1 MTWTDSGFM
10 LSGCA
15 VPGRSPTPTI
25 ICTYISTV
33 FFSLSRS
40 QLSPLRRG
48 VHLSRLAQI
57 SKVMASCWRA
67 FSNALNRS
75 LPQRRLFSN
84 RHAVKLPRDV
94 PVEEETLPHYE
105 AEQYFPVHIGDT
117 FNARYR
123 VIGKLGFG
131 AYSTS
136 WLCHDV

>member
-10 LSGCA
+10 LLGCA

-40 QLSPLRRG
+40 QLSTLAAESISRALHK
-48 VHLSRLAQI
+48 HLQVKASR
-57 SKVMASCWRA
+57 WRA
-67 FSNALNRS
+67 FSNALNQP
-75 LPQRRLFSN
+75 LPQQRLFSKLHCVN
-84 RHAVKLPRDV
+84 LPRDV

-105 AEQYFPVHIGDT
+105 PEQYFPVHIGDT